1 MTFETQVLIA
11 FILLLGLF
19 GWVGMRRGSYSE
31 LIFLGV
37 TLVSWVLLQERGTV
51 VVRITNLGGKFL
63 ALLQSGKLTGEDPA
77 EAIQVVQ
84 AAPDVVTD
92 ASREGFL
99 FLVWAL
105 VVIIA
110 FIVTSDARLI
120 KKGKSKQLGFVLGVV
135 NGIVLIALLLPRLSA
150 WLTTTTAA
158 QATSGSLNVIVA
170 FVTGLWN
177 LFYQTL
183 QNILQRIGPI
193 SPSGWLLII
202 TLLLVLIAWP
212 MRGAASKKK

>member
-11 FILLLGLF
+11 LILLLGLF
-19 GWVGMRRGSYSE
+19 GWVGMRRGSFSE

-37 TLVSWVLLQERGTV
+37 TLIGWILLQERGAL

-63 ALLQSGKLTGEDPA
+63 ALLQSGKLGSEDPA

-92 ASREGFL
+92 ATRDGFL

-105 VVIIA
+105 VVIVA
-110 FIVTSDARLI
+110 FVVTSDARLM
-120 KKGKSKQLGFVLGVV
+120 KKGKSKPLGFLLGVV
-135 NGIVLIALLLPRLSA
+135 NGIVLIALLLPRLSS

-177 LFYQTL
+177 LFSQAL
-183 QNILQRIGPI
+183 QDLVQRIGPI

-202 TLLLVLIAWP
+202 TVLLVLIAWP

>member
-1 MTFETQVLIA
+1 MTPDTQVLIA

-19 GWVGMRRGSYSE
+19 GWVGTRRGSISE

-37 TLVSWVLLQERGTV
+37 TLVSWVLLQERGAF
-51 VVRITNLGGKFL
+51 VVRITNLAGKFL
-63 ALLQSGKLTGEDPA
+63 ALLQSGKLGSEDPA
-77 EAIQVVQ
+77 EAILVVQ

-92 ASREGFL
+92 ATRDGFL

-105 VVIIA
+105 IVIIT
-110 FIVTSDARLI
+110 FIVTSDPRI
-120 KKGKSKQLGFVLGVV
+120 TKKGKSKPLGFLLGVV

-150 WLTTTTAA
+150 WLATTTGEKAA
-158 QATSGSLNVIVA
+158 AGSLNVIAA
-170 FVTGLWN
+170 FVSGLWS

-202 TLLLVLIAWP
+202 TVLLVLIAWP

>member
-1 MTFETQVLIA
+1 MATDTQVLIA
-11 FILLLGLF
+11 FILFLGLF
-19 GWVGMRRGSYSE
+19 GWVGMRRGGVSE

-37 TLVSWVLLQERGTV
+37 ILVSWVLLQERGTF

-63 ALLQSGKLTGEDPA
+63 SLLQSGKLGGEDPA

-84 AAPDVVTD
+84 QAPDVITD
-92 ASREGFL
+92 ATRDGFL

-105 VVIIA
+105 IVIIT
-110 FIVTSDARLI
+110 FIVTSDQRLT
-120 KKGKSKQLGFVLGVV
+120 KKSKSKPAGFFLGVV
-135 NGIVLIALLLPRLSA
+135 NGIVLIALLLPRLA
-150 WLTTTTAA
+150 NWLTTTTGA
-158 QATSGSLNVIVA
+158 QATEGSVDVIVA

-183 QNILQRIGPI
+183 QSILQRIGPI

-202 TLLLVLIAWP
+202 TVLLILIAWP